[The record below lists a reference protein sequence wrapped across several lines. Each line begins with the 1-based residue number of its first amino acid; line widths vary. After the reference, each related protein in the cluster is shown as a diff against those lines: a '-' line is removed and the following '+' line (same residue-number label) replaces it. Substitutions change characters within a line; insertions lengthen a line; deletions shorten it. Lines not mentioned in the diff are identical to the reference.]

1 MNKDVIYF
9 DAGKPRASTELL
21 YLIAFTINMI
31 NNYHRDEFTDEEYES
46 LSHIYTDIAK
56 LYNGRMLK

>member
-9 DAGKPRASTELL
+9 DTGKPKASTELL
-21 YLIAFTINMI
+21 YLIVFTINMI

>member
-1 MNKDVIYF
+1 MSKDVIYF

-21 YLIAFTINMI
+21 YLIVFTINMI